1 MWVSGGGGCGL
12 RLPRVTPAARP
23 ARSRFPHRPLWHAF
37 RKASTRSRLHFV
49 RVHCPPP
56 SDPRA
61 APDPNEDEDD
71 DGGDGDDSGQRLDVS
86 KLQQRVRDL
95 EASLRREQQ
104 ASARNWR
111 AGARE
116 QQALMVF
123 EDDTVRGF
131 KYVDTELVVGSQSG
145 EVRLIDLREHLL
157 LKSLEPPVGIEKQ
170 GRPGVAAGA
179 ATTALDFDGVTAA
192 VGYATGSLQ
201 CWFVRGSRGPTDW
214 LTWPRAFFTPVT
226 GVAVLPHNRVAAA
239 SLDGRLRVFPAEPPP
254 PGALIVPTQPALDVD
269 VQVPILSMQ
278 TTDDYCL
285 LGCLDGVVRAYSLRN
300 GELVLQMDVHPSS
313 GSAAGITSMYYEDEM
328 QWLWTGSETGLL
340 HGIDLSTSRVMHRF
354 RAHRGAVK
362 AIQASAARVVTCGV
376 APEPITGS
384 ATTTTTTMTTRDEGA
399 GAERGEWNDPLS
411 SARSETEDAERDA
424 DRAGSEDASRRAPA
438 GDDTEPL
445 VESSTFGFGSAA
457 IRVWSRDD
465 CRQLF
470 ELAGHS
476 DTLSTIQF
484 DDQKLISDGLGNVLI
499 VHNFT

>member
-1 MWVSGGGGCGL
+1 MWVSGGGGGGCGL
-12 RLPRVTPAARP
+12 GVPRATPAGRA
-23 ARSRFPHRPLWHAF
+23 ARSRFPQRSLWRAL
-37 RKASTRSRLHFV
+37 RRASTRSHWHRVRL
-49 RVHCPPP
+49 HCPPP
-56 SDPRA
+56 SDPPT
-61 APDPNEDEDD
+61 APDDDD
-71 DGGDGDDSGQRLDVS
+71 DGGGGGGQRLDLS

-104 ASARNWR
+104 TSAHNWR

-145 EVRLIDLREHLL
+145 EVRLIDLREHVL
-157 LKSLEPPVGIEKQ
+157 LKSLEPPVGVERQ
-170 GRPGVAAGA
+170 GRPGGVAGA
-179 ATTALDFDGVTAA
+179 ETTALDFDGITAA

-278 TTDDYCL
+278 ATDDYCL

-362 AIQASAARVVTCGV
+362 AIQANAARVVTCGV
-376 APEPITGS
+376 APEPMTDS
-384 ATTTTTTMTTRDEGA
+384 AMKTTMTTTRDEGA
-399 GAERGEWNDPLS
+399 RGEREEWNDPLS
-411 SARSETEDAERDA
+411 SARSETGDAERDG
-424 DRAGSEDASRRAPA
+424 DRTESDDASRRAPA
-438 GDDTEPL
+438 GDDAEAL
-445 VESSTFGFGSAA
+445 VGSSTFGLGSAA
-457 IRVWSRDD
+457 IRVWSRGD

-484 DDQKLISDGLGNVLI
+484 DDKKLISDGLGNVLI